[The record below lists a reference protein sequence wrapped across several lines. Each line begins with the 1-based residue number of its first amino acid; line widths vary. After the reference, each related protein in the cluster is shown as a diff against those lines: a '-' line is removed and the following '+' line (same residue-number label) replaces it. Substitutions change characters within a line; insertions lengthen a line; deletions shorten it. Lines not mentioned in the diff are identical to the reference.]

1 MRLPFISRMAA
12 LLVGWFALPVQMGP
26 AGFWTALALSAGA
39 LAMPAAMAAQS
50 LSAGEVDVGSAPPP
64 ITVTVTG
71 STADLNN
78 LANVAFA
85 AHGRYKRVAGG
96 AQFDL
101 RFTAVAP
108 NQVRVDVTGGAQ
120 PLSQVATG
128 TSARNAL
135 LRAADLAVKATS
147 GLNGFFASQVAFV
160 SNRTGREDI
169 YTTDLFFTEVRQVT
183 SNGAAV
189 LRPRWSPDGRKLIFT
204 SYSKGFPDIYVLDL
218 PSMHTNT
225 FVSLKGSN
233 LSARFSPDGREVVM
247 VLTGEGPSEIYTS
260 DALGRG
266 ITRRT
271 RSDTVKSSP
280 GWSPDGSRII
290 FAGDPGPQL
299 QVMPAAGGVPQ
310 RLSTGGLSTYCA
322 EPDWSRGDPDKIAF
336 TVRKGQAYQVA
347 ICSLSGKVPAKLVSS
362 KVPAADALE
371 PAWLADGRH
380 LICTA
385 RMANVRVLYLV
396 DTETLKATR
405 LSPASLGECAQA
417 SVWGP

>member
-1 MRLPFISRMAA
+1 MLGG
-12 LLVGWFALPVQMGP
+12 LLVLPVRLGP
-26 AGFWTALALSAGA
+26 ESIWTALAV
-39 LAMPAAMAAQS
+39 LAIPLAAAAQPFN
-50 LSAGEVDVGSAPPP
+50 AGEVQVTSTAPP
-64 ITVTVTG
+64 ITVSVTG

-78 LANVAFA
+78 LANLAFA
-85 AHGRYKRVAGG
+85 AHGRYQRVAGG
-96 AQFDL
+96 AKFDL

-108 NQVRVDVTGGAQ
+108 NQVRVEVTGGGA
-120 PLSQVATG
+120 PLLSQVATG
-128 TSARNAL
+128 TSDHNAL

-147 GLNGFFASQVAFV
+147 SLNGFFASQVAFV
-160 SNRTGREDI
+160 SDRTGREDI

-183 SNGAAV
+183 FSGASV
-189 LRPRWSPDGRKLIFT
+189 LRPRWSPNGRKLIFT
-204 SYSKGFPDIYVLDL
+204 SYAKGFPDIYLLDL
-218 PSMHTNT
+218 PSAHTST
-225 FVSLKGSN
+225 LVSLKGSN

-280 GWSPDGSRII
+280 AWSPDGSRII

-299 QVMPAAGGVPQ
+299 QVMPAAGGPPQ
-310 RLSTGGLSTYCA
+310 RLATGGLSTYCA
-322 EPDWSRGDPDKIAF
+322 EPDWSRGDPDKITF
-336 TVRKGQAYQVA
+336 TVRVGKAYQVA
-347 ICSLSGKVPAKLVSS
+347 MCSLSGKVPAKIVS
-362 KVPAADALE
+362 KNVPAADALE

-396 DTETLKATR
+396 DTETGKATR
-405 LSPASLGECAQA
+405 LSPASLRECAQA